1 MKYKKI
7 GLGVGLGL
15 VVLLAGYMVYDKTKP
30 VTVAAVQPSLQTLE
44 ETVEETGSIGYEK
57 TLKVYAE
64 RNGKVQKVLKALG
77 DAVAF
82 GEVLVQLEDSAAAL
96 KMADASAK
104 ISAAKAQLDGAKLG
118 DYANQKDAM
127 SLQISEAKRQKEVAA
142 RYLGEVQQLYNS
154 GAMSEAELK
163 AAKDQLA
170 LAESQVKSLELS
182 YKQLAKGS
190 PNYQKQLTQAQLDQ
204 ALTYRDQLLL
214 EQNQLK
220 IASPLKGIVMEKWVE
235 EAALIA
241 AGTPVMTIGD
251 PTQVKVDVDILADE
265 IGNLT
270 VGDDVR
276 MTAAYL
282 PGETISGKV
291 TKLAP
296 AAKETASSLGV
307 LQKRLPVTIAVTSHQ
322 AALKPG
328 LPIEVTIVKTV
339 KQNALC
345 LPASA
350 ILEDGTGFYVYA
362 NQAGVVEL
370 RRIKLGIQSGEWVE
384 VIEGLKAEDLVIASP
399 ETDFQGGE
407 KIIFKLSP
415 Q

>member
-1 MKYKKI
+1 
-7 GLGVGLGL
+7 
-15 VVLLAGYMVYDKTKP
+15 
-30 VTVAAVQPSLQTLE
+30 
-44 ETVEETGSIGYEK
+44 
-57 TLKVYAE
+57 
-64 RNGKVQKVLKALG
+64 
-77 DAVAF
+77 
-82 GEVLVQLEDSAAAL
+82 
-96 KMADASAK
+96 
-104 ISAAKAQLDGAKLG
+104 
-118 DYANQKDAM
+118 
-127 SLQISEAKRQKEVAA
+127 
-142 RYLGEVQQLYNS
+142 
-154 GAMSEAELK
+154 
-163 AAKDQLA
+163 
-170 LAESQVKSLELS
+170 
-182 YKQLAKGS
+182 
-190 PNYQKQLTQAQLDQ
+190 
-204 ALTYRDQLLL
+204 
-214 EQNQLK
+214 
-220 IASPLKGIVMEKWVE
+220 
-235 EAALIA
+235 
-241 AGTPVMTIGD
+241 
-251 PTQVKVDVDILADE
+251 
-265 IGNLT
+265 
-270 VGDDVR
+270 

-362 NQAGVVEL
+362 NQSGKVEF

-384 VIEGLKAEDLVIASP
+384 VIEGLNAEDLVIASP

>member
-163 AAKDQLA
+163 AAKDQQA

-220 IASPLKGIVMEKWVE
+220 IASPLKGIVMEKWGGRSR
-235 EAALIA
+235 AHSRWH
-241 AGTPVMTIGD
+241 AGHDHWRPD
-251 PTQVKVDVDILADE
+251 
-265 IGNLT
+265 
-270 VGDDVR
+270 
-276 MTAAYL
+276 
-282 PGETISGKV
+282 SG
-291 TKLAP
+291 
-296 AAKETASSLGV
+296 
-307 LQKRLPVTIAVTSHQ
+307 
-322 AALKPG
+322 
-328 LPIEVTIVKTV
+328 
-339 KQNALC
+339 
-345 LPASA
+345 
-350 ILEDGTGFYVYA
+350 
-362 NQAGVVEL
+362 
-370 RRIKLGIQSGEWVE
+370 QSGRGHIGRRDWQLDSRRRRAHDG
-384 VIEGLKAEDLVIASP
+384 GLLA
-399 ETDFQGGE
+399 G
-407 KIIFKLSP
+407 
-415 Q
+415 